1 MPLIIIK
8 TLVCGLPQSAMVF
21 SYPGGVMTKLFL
33 TCEEKL
39 ALEKQSALQTAH
51 IISTLKD

>member
-1 MPLIIIK
+1 
-8 TLVCGLPQSAMVF
+8 
-21 SYPGGVMTKLFL
+21 MTKLFL
-33 TCEEKL
+33 TCDEKQ